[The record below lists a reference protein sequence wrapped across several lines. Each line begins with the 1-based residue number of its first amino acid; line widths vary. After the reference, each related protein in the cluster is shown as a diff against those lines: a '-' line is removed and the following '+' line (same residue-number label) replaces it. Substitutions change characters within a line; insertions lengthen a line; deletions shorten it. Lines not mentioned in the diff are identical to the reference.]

1 MTNLIRRSLYSAV
14 TLLVLISSQQVFA
27 QGGMGN
33 MPREDV
39 ILLSATVRDSL
50 SDEIFAR
57 VLDLKRFAETNQP
70 DSAALLIAH
79 NGGATKEGRWS
90 RAVNM
95 ANLEEK
101 TRVAQLMTKLA
112 GLVKQFPQLHQEHY
126 AVFKNKENPAGQQHL
141 YQINFVNGP
150 RKRMVSLTFYPVGDR
165 MLLGDIQ

>member
-1 MTNLIRRSLYSAV
+1 MTNLIRRSLYSTL
-14 TLLVLISSQQVFA
+14 TLLVLISSQQAFA

-57 VLDLKRFAETNQP
+57 VLDLKRFAEANQL

-95 ANLEEK
+95 ANPEENA
-101 TRVAQLMTKLA
+101 RVAQLMTKL
-112 GLVKQFPQLHQEHY
+112 
-126 AVFKNKENPAGQQHL
+126 
-141 YQINFVNGP
+141 
-150 RKRMVSLTFYPVGDR
+150 
-165 MLLGDIQ
+165 